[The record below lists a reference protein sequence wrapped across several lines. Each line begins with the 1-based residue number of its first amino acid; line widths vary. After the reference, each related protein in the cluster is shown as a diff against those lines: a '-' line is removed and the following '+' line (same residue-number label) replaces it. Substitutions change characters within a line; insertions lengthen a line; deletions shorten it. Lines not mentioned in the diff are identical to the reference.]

1 MDDQACP
8 RCGTPH
14 ELLQE
19 YCLECGLRL
28 PLDRGIVP
36 AVGRAWRLE
45 VSRYPGGWLWV
56 VLVLLA
62 VAALATVAAI
72 LASDDSASAVRTIV
86 ATESIPA
93 TTAAALTETTPTVTA
108 PTTTAPS
115 QTGATTTTQRPPQ
128 TAPVEWPEGRSGH
141 TVVVASVPTT
151 TGREAALRHANA
163 AMRAGLPSVGVLD
176 SSEFA
181 SLRPGY
187 YVIFS
192 GFYRTVGAALA
203 AVESAQQNGYPRA
216 YEREVTP

>member
-36 AVGRAWRLE
+36 AVRGAWRLE
-45 VSRYPGGWLWV
+45 GSPHPGGRVWV

-141 TVVVASVPTT
+141 TVV
-151 TGREAALRHANA
+151 
-163 AMRAGLPSVGVLD
+163 
-176 SSEFA
+176 
-181 SLRPGY
+181 
-187 YVIFS
+187 
-192 GFYRTVGAALA
+192 
-203 AVESAQQNGYPRA
+203 
-216 YEREVTP
+216 